1 MKILRTDGGGEYNS
15 TEFQKLC
22 EDNGIE
28 NEVTAPYTPHHNG
41 LAERRNRTLLD
52 MSRSMLK
59 EKKLPHMLWGEAVAT
74 SAYILNK
81 CPTKKLKEIVPLDK
95 WTGDRQSVGHLRV
108 FGSVC
113 YKHVP
118 EARRQKL
125 DDRSKVM
132 LQVGYHST
140 GAYKLYCLKTNKV
153 EISRDVVVKE
163 SEV

>member
-1 MKILRTDGGGEYNS
+1 
-15 TEFQKLC
+15 
-22 EDNGIE
+22 
-28 NEVTAPYTPHHNG
+28 
-41 LAERRNRTLLD
+41 

-118 EARRQKL
+118 KARKQKL

-132 LQVGYHST
+132 LLVGYHST
-140 GAYKLYCLKTNKV
+140 GAYKLYCPETNKV
-153 EISRDVVVKE
+153 EISIDVVKA
-163 SEV
+163 